1 MAWRR
6 RFGSKYG
13 AIPVVVNGIRFASK
27 AEGKRYWDLLL
38 RQKAGEISDL
48 ELQPTFKFPC
58 GTNYRADFRYTEK
71 GKVVVED
78 VKGFQTPV
86 FRLKLKMLK
95 AHYPE
100 VDLKII

>member
-1 MAWRR
+1 MTAWRR
-6 RFGSKYG
+6 GGGKYG
-13 AIPVVVNGIRFASK
+13 AIPVVINGIRFMSK
-27 AEGKRYWDLLL
+27 SEGKRYWDLFL
-38 RQKAGEISDL
+38 REKAGEISSL
-48 ELQPTFKFPC
+48 ELQPKFKFPC
-58 GTNYRADFRYTEK
+58 GIFYKADFRYVEN